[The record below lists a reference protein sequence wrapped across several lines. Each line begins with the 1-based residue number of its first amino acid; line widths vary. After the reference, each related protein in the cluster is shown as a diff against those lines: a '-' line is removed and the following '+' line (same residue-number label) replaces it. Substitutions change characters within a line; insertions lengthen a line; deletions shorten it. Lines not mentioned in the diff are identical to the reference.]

1 MVASFVE
8 SVFTV
13 TEFQR
18 RLTNVR
24 AAMAERGVDVA
35 LIHQPEHIY
44 YLTGFPG
51 PGAGYGINQVCVV
64 PMEGEPIT
72 VVRRMEEEA
81 FLRSSWTKERASWRD
96 TESTTDTLKRVLEER
111 GFAAKRLGV
120 EYDAW
125 ALTPARLHKI
135 EAALPEAELVDFS
148 DVLRLQRQRKSAEE
162 IGYIR
167 RACTIAVKAIRNGM
181 EAVAPRRKEVDVQK
195 AIVNTFLDEGADPR
209 GSLAIVTSGGNVRF
223 VHASASARVLEAGD
237 LVHMELAPSVQNY
250 SGRVM
255 RATAVG
261 RPTVEQERIALALE
275 EAQSEALALMKPGVA
290 AGEVD
295 RALREKVEK
304 AGIRGDWETP
314 YDNITG
320 YTLGI
325 IMAPWSSD
333 FSRTFLPGDEWVLEE
348 GMVFH
353 MYTFAQGISF
363 SETVLVTEKGRELL
377 TKLERKL
384 FVR

>member
-81 FLRSSWTKERASWRD
+81 FLRSSWTKARASWND
-96 TESTTDTLKRVLEER
+96 AESTTDTLKRVLEER
-111 GFAAKRLGV
+111 GFAAKRLAV

-148 DVLRLQRQRKSAEE
+148 YVLRFQRQRKSEEE
-162 IGYIR
+162 IAYIR

-195 AIVNTFLDEGADPR
+195 AIMNTYLEEGADPR
-209 GSLAIVTSGGNVRF
+209 GSVAIVTSGGNVRF

-255 RATAVG
+255 RATAIG
-261 RPTVEQERIALALE
+261 RPTAEQERIARALE
-275 EAQSEALALMKPGVA
+275 EAQSEAFALMKPGVA

-333 FSRTFLPGDEWVLEE
+333 FSRTFLPGDEWVLDE